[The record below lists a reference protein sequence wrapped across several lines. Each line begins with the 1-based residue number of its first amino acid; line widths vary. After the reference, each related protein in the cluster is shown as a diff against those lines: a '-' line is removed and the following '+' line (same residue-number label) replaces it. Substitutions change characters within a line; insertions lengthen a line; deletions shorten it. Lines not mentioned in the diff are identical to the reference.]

1 MPRAPRRSSL
11 QAPLTLLTVLSAAV
25 GAPSLAGQE
34 RDGASRRA
42 DFGADSLRLPPL
54 IDEALA
60 RNPTL
65 VALRAAAEAAGG
77 RVGERGT
84 LPDPVLQVGAMNVGL
99 PDFDVGMPAS
109 MVPTVQLS
117 QTFPAFGTRGL
128 REEVAESEAM
138 AMELEVSEAAWR
150 LRAEVASEFH
160 ALYALDRTLE
170 VHRRTLDLLQDFQSV
185 ARTLYASGTGRQGDV
200 LRADVEVA
208 RMDAEI
214 RRVQAVRAARA
225 ATLNALLDR
234 PGGSPVPPAAL
245 PSLPADV
252 PPGDSLV
259 AWAARDRPALARE
272 RAAAE
277 GARSAVELADR
288 SRWPDLTVSAQYGHR
303 GGSDPRHMGG
313 LMLGASLP
321 IHSGSRQ
328 GAFLEAARADARGAE
343 ARVTA
348 RRAAVEAEVRSLMA
362 ELDRARSLLI
372 LYREEILP
380 VARVNVASSLAS
392 YTVGSVDFPT
402 LVDAQLDV
410 DRYEIEYHTLEADYG
425 TAVARLESALG
436 RLLPP
441 AEILPTGFDPEVP

>member
-1 MPRAPRRSSL
+1 MSRAPRRPPL
-11 QAPLTLLTVLSAAV
+11 RVPFALLTLLSVAG
-25 GAPSLAGQE
+25 GASPVAGQE
-34 RDGASRRA
+34 RRSSGTGAEVA
-42 DFGADSLRLPPL
+42 VDSLRLPPL

-60 RNPTL
+60 RNPNL
-65 VALRAAAEAAGG
+65 LALRAAADAAGA

-84 LPDPVLQVGAMNVGL
+84 MPDPVLQVGAMNVGL

-109 MVPTVQLS
+109 MVPTIQLS

-128 REEVAESEAM
+128 QEEVAEAEAV
-138 AMELEVSEAAWR
+138 AMGLEVSEAAWR
-150 LRAEVASEFH
+150 LRAQVSSEFH

-170 VHRRTLDLLQDFQSV
+170 VHRRTLELLEDFQSV
-185 ARTLYASGTGRQGDV
+185 ARSLYASGTGRQGDV

-214 RRVQAVRAARA
+214 RRVEAVRAARA

-234 PGGSPVPPAAL
+234 PGESPVPPAAL

-252 PPGDSLV
+252 PTGDSLI

-288 SRWPDLTVSAQYGHR
+288 ARWPDFTVSAQYGHR

-348 RRAAVEAEVRSLMA
+348 RRAAVEAEVRTLLA
-362 ELDRARSLLI
+362 ELDRARNLLS
-372 LYREEILP
+372 LYRDEILP

-392 YTVGSVDFPT
+392 YRVGSVDFST

-425 TAVARLESALG
+425 TAVARLESASG

-441 AEILPTGFDPEVP
+441 SRTLPTGFDPEVP